1 MAIATGG
8 DREPA
13 GVDAEE
19 GLGGQVRS
27 AAAAEALLLEIVQ
40 RHADE
45 LLRVARRHSL
55 CLDDAHDAYQR
66 SLEQFLRHGRRL
78 RRETAHRWLFTV
90 CRREALAVRRAR
102 GELVGVADG
111 VLDGL
116 EALHDESP
124 EERALTTDAVTRSA
138 EALRALKPQEVR
150 ALWLQADGRSYAEIQ
165 AATGWTYTKV
175 NRCLRDGRR
184 AFLERRAA
192 LETGAACRPWAG
204 LLAAVAGG
212 DVGAE
217 ELAALRPHLARCGA
231 CRATLRGLHD
241 NGAAMATVLPPGLVG
256 VAGVEA
262 HGLSERL
269 DALGRWMA
277 RAQELL
283 VGPAHER
290 AVGAVVKAQAAVE
303 AASAGKL
310 AAVAASAAAL
320 AGSGGTLVAATHPV
334 DLRAQ
339 HAGAN
344 APGAAARP
352 RTTSRPPRPPMSVPV
367 LLAPGAGGRP
377 APAAASR
384 DSPVAAAASAGSSGR
399 GVRPRSTPEFTP
411 GAAGATE
418 FGGSPRPR
426 SSGRRTSTA
435 RRAEPAVADGE
446 FAAPARAPAPA
457 DEAPMGAA
465 ASARANAPGPSAVTR
480 PSAPAVAE
488 FGP

>member
-19 GLGGQVRS
+19 GVGGQVRS

-102 GELVGVADG
+102 GELVGAADG

-124 EERALTTDAVTRSA
+124 EERALATDAVTRSA

-334 DLRAQ
+334 DLRAHDGSGERGDPGDDGVALVDQ
-339 HAGAN
+339 LVGRAPRSEGCADHPVEVGDSGGGVVEFGHVVIRFSAQGGPLGVEVGVGGGEAGGDAAGGVEEHGGRRGLAGAVGDSL
-344 APGAAARP
+344 PGRP
-352 RTTSRPPRPPMSVPV
+352 ECVEGGGDAVGSGFLQGRLDVGQR
-367 LLAPGAGGRP
+367 GGR
-377 APAAASR
+377 R
-384 DSPVAAAASAGSSGR
+384 RPVAG
-399 GVRPRSTPEFTP
+399 
-411 GAAGATE
+411 
-418 FGGSPRPR
+418 
-426 SSGRRTSTA
+426 
-435 RRAEPAVADGE
+435 
-446 FAAPARAPAPA
+446 
-457 DEAPMGAA
+457 
-465 ASARANAPGPSAVTR
+465 
-480 PSAPAVAE
+480 
-488 FGP
+488 